1 MADCSAVGTAIDQTA
16 RALVSA
22 DAAKQASSLLGHWGH
37 VNSAAPLTTPQHLV
51 LPGAVTAAS
60 TASVTAVATAPVQQ
74 DALTQQLNSQSFL
87 QHPQQ
92 HQQTIHLQIAQQQQQ
107 QQMMQM
113 QQQVIQYNL
122 QLQQRQQQ
130 LQQQQNQQNQ
140 TKDAFESWHD
150 GLDIPEQ
157 WRQEFEEHENL
168 GHEGIVNPVSIEEL
182 ASAWQEAQAEW
193 DDTTPEVANLWTGQS
208 ADEHTSVYEFI
219 HKHQLQ
225 QDAPPTL
232 PQDWMEQGMLAFQQ
246 GDLPTAIHA
255 FEMELQQNNPDHATA
270 WRMLGA
276 CHAENDMDALA
287 IQCLEQAVERD
298 PYSSSAL
305 LALGV
310 SYVNELQHEKALE
323 HLKAWITHNPI
334 FAGMEIPD
342 DDVYGPAEGD
352 VDSSGSF
359 ETVQRLLLEALR
371 FVPEASS
378 EVLEALGVVYN
389 VSRDYDAAID
399 SFRRAVAARPGDYQ
413 LWNKLGA
420 TLANSNR
427 SEEAL
432 PAYHKALQLK
442 PKYARAWLNMAI
454 SHSNLQNYEEAAR
467 CYLQTLS
474 LNPDAM
480 HCWSYLRISL
490 SQMERWDLIPLV
502 AQQDLP
508 AFQEHFDFFLYD
520 NAVAH
525 GS

>member
-1 MADCSAVGTAIDQTA
+1 MADCSATGTAIDQTA
-16 RALVSA
+16 RAFLSA

-37 VNSAAPLTTPQHLV
+37 ASAVTAAPTTTPQHLV
-51 LPGAVTAAS
+51 LPGVSSAAVTITQPAS
-60 TASVTAVATAPVQQ
+60 APVIGMQEAAQTSQQ
-74 DALTQQLNSQSFL
+74 FQQ

-92 HQQTIHLQIAQQQQQ
+92 QQSMHLQFAQQ

-113 QQQVIQYNL
+113 QQQVLQYNI
-122 QLQQRQQQ
+122 QMQKQH
-130 LQQQQNQQNQ
+130 LQQQHALEKQSREAAMDN
-140 TKDAFESWHD
+140 WHD
-150 GLDIPEQ
+150 GLDMLEQ
-157 WRQEFEEHENL
+157 WQREYEQM
-168 GHEGIVNPVSIEEL
+168 GHEGIVHPASIEEL
-182 ASAWQEAQAEW
+182 ASAWQQAQDEW
-193 DDTTPEVANLWTGQS
+193 DDTTPEVANLWSGGDAVEATP
-208 ADEHTSVYEFI
+208 YEFI
-219 HKHQLQ
+219 NKQ
-225 QDAPPTL
+225 QQQQTPTTQ
-232 PQDWMEQGMLAFQQ
+232 PRDWMEQGMVAFRQ
-246 GDLPTAIHA
+246 GDLSKAVHA
-255 FEMELQQNNPDHATA
+255 FEMELQHNNPDHATA

-298 PYSSSAL
+298 PYSSEAL

-310 SYVNELQHEKALE
+310 SYVNELRHEKALE
-323 HLKAWITHNPI
+323 HLKAWITHNPT
-334 FAGMEIPD
+334 FAGLELPD
-342 DDVYGPAEGD
+342 DDVYGPAEHAEE
-352 VDSSGSF
+352 GSF
-359 ETVQRLLLEALR
+359 ETVQRLLLEALH
-371 FVPEASS
+371 FAPEASS

-399 SFRRAVAARPGDYQ
+399 SFRRAVAARPDDYQ

-454 SHSNLQNYEEAAR
+454 SHSNLQNYDEAAR

-474 LNPDAM
+474 LNPEAM

-502 AQQDLP
+502 AKQDIR
-508 AFQEHFDFFLYD
+508 AFQEHFDFVLYGHAPVD
-520 NAVAH
+520 PVLK
-525 GS
+525 